1 MNPGIGKRT
10 VINKQDKKPTAKA
23 VEFIHRNTK
32 KSIALKTEYLY
43 LEDVKTAMNIHH
55 LETNIQSKKW
65 MIQMIKTNG
74 SQDNYIPILENSLD
88 KDRHKLQKMYKIK
101 L

>member
-1 MNPGIGKRT
+1 
-10 VINKQDKKPTAKA
+10 

-43 LEDVKTAMNIHH
+43 LEDVKTAMNIYH

-65 MIQMIKTNG
+65 MLQMIKTNG
-74 SQDNYIPILENSLD
+74 SQDNCIPILENSID